1 MLAAGRAFADVS
13 SVARPW
19 PDKEEATARQALPS
33 LQRPE
38 LTRPL
43 DWVPLEAL
51 MKTVISTSEAPA
63 AVGPYSQAIGSG
75 PLLFCSGQIP
85 LDARSGELLQAD
97 VSAQTKLVL
106 DNVGSVLKA
115 YGLGF
120 PDVVKTTVFLTDLGQ
135 FAEMNAIYAKYFAE
149 QPPARSTIQVA
160 ALPKGAKV
168 EIEAIA
174 IKPS

>member
-1 MLAAGRAFADVS
+1 M
-13 SVARPW
+13 
-19 PDKEEATARQALPS
+19 
-33 LQRPE
+33 
-38 LTRPL
+38 
-43 DWVPLEAL
+43 
-51 MKTVISTSEAPA
+51 
-63 AVGPYSQAIGSG
+63 
-75 PLLFCSGQIP
+75 LFCSGQIP

-106 DNVGSVLKA
+106 DNLGSVLKA

-120 PDVVKTTVFLTDLGQ
+120 QDVVKTTVFLTDLGQ

-174 IKPS
+174 VKPS